1 MKREKLPLNREFAA
15 KDVDAR
21 WLGESRGQL
30 PQEWLWRP
38 CRGRETV
45 VK

>member
-1 MKREKLPLNREFAA
+1 MKREKLPSNREFAA

-21 WLGESRGQL
+21 WLGESIGQL
-30 PQEWLWRP
+30 TQEWLWRA
-38 CRGRETV
+38 CRARETV